1 MNASMNVP
9 MNTPMNAPKNASK
22 ISVRNIYKVFGDRSE
37 QALEMLSQAKSK
49 ADVLAA
55 TGCNVGLRD
64 ISLEIPEGKI
74 FVIMGLS
81 GSGKSTLVRHFNR
94 LIEPTQGEILI
105 DGKNILTFNED
116 ELRGLRRN
124 KISMVFQSFGLLP
137 HWTVL
142 DNAAFALLTRGV
154 KKAQAHAQALMWLDR
169 VGLQGY
175 ANSYPDQLSGGMRQR
190 VGLAR
195 ALTADTD
202 IILMDEAFSALD
214 PLIRGE
220 MQEQLLDLQERLNK
234 TIVFITHD
242 LDEAIRIGAQIA
254 ILRDGTL
261 VQVGTPE
268 DILQRPADDYV
279 RRFVEKRP
287 TA

>member
-1 MNASMNVP
+1 MS
-9 MNTPMNAPKNASK
+9 TSK
-22 ISVRNIYKVFGDRSE
+22 ISVRNIYKIFGTNTAA
-37 QALEMLSQAKSK
+37 ALEMLNENKSK
-49 ADVLAA
+49 ADILAK
-55 TGCNVGLRD
+55 TGCNIGLNN
-64 ISLEIPEGKI
+64 ISLEIPEGNI

-81 GSGKSTLVRHFNR
+81 GSGKSTLVRHINR
-94 LIEPTQGEILI
+94 LIDPTLGEILI
-105 DGKNILTFNED
+105 DGKNILTLNES
-116 ELRGLRRN
+116 ELRELRRH

-142 DNAAFALLTRGV
+142 DNAAFALLTRGE
-154 KKAQAHAQALMWLDR
+154 KKPDARERAMQSLKL
-169 VGLQGY
+169 VGLADY
-175 ANSYPDQLSGGMRQR
+175 AKYYPDQLSGGMRQR

-220 MQEQLLDLQERLNK
+220 MQEQLLDLEDRLQK

-242 LDEAIRIGAQIA
+242 LDEAIRIGNQIA
-254 ILRDGTL
+254 ILWDGSL
-261 VQVGTPE
+261 VQVGSPE
-268 DILQRPADDYV
+268 DILQRPANDYV
-279 RRFVEKRP
+279 KRFVEKRL

>member
-1 MNASMNVP
+1 
-9 MNTPMNAPKNASK
+9 MNTSMNAPKKASK

-37 QALEMLSQAKSK
+37 QALEMLNQAKSK

-55 TGCNVGLRD
+55 TACNVGLRD

-142 DNAAFALLTRGV
+142 NNAAFALLTRGV
-154 KKAQAHAQALMWLDR
+154 KKAHAHAQALMWLDR

-175 ANSYPDQLSGGMRQR
+175 ANSYPCLLYTSD
-190 VGLAR
+190 A
-195 ALTADTD
+195 AD
-202 IILMDEAFSALD
+202 E
-214 PLIRGE
+214 
-220 MQEQLLDLQERLNK
+220 
-234 TIVFITHD
+234 
-242 LDEAIRIGAQIA
+242 
-254 ILRDGTL
+254 
-261 VQVGTPE
+261 
-268 DILQRPADDYV
+268 
-279 RRFVEKRP
+279 
-287 TA
+287 

>member
-1 MNASMNVP
+1 MSTSMNP
-9 MNTPMNAPKNASK
+9 SK

-37 QALEMLSQAKSK
+37 QALEMLHQKKSK

-55 TGCNVGLRD
+55 TGCNIGLRD

-105 DGKNILTFNED
+105 DGKNILTFNEN

-124 KISMVFQSFGLLP
+124 KISMVFQNFGLLP

-154 KKAQAHAQALMWLDR
+154 KKAQAQAQALMWLDR

-220 MQEQLLDLQERLNK
+220 MQEQLLDLEERLHK

-242 LDEAIRIGAQIA
+242 LDEAIRIGDQIA

-279 RRFVEKRP
+279 RRFVEKRS

>member
-1 MNASMNVP
+1 MSTSN
-9 MNTPMNAPKNASK
+9 
-22 ISVRNIYKVFGDRSE
+22 ISVRNIYKIFGIHTAA
-37 QALEMLSQAKSK
+37 ALDLLKQEKSK
-49 ADVLAA
+49 AEILAQ
-55 TGCNVGLRD
+55 TGCNVGLNN

-81 GSGKSTLVRHFNR
+81 GSGKSTLVRHINR
-94 LIEPTQGEILI
+94 LIDPTRGEILI
-105 DGKNILTFNED
+105 DDKNILAFNET
-116 ELRGLRRN
+116 ELRDLRRH

-142 DNAAFALLTRGV
+142 DNSAFALLTRGE
-154 KKAQAHAQALMWLDR
+154 KKSTARQRAMESLKL
-169 VGLQGY
+169 VGLTDY
-175 ANSYPDQLSGGMRQR
+175 AKYYPDQLSGGMRQR

-220 MQEQLLDLQERLNK
+220 MQEQLLDLEERLHK

-242 LDEAIRIGAQIA
+242 LDEALRIGNQIA
-254 ILRDGTL
+254 ILWDGSL

-268 DILQRPADDYV
+268 DILQRPANDYV
-279 RRFVEKRP
+279 KRFVEKRV
-287 TA
+287 AA